1 MPELSKRPILF
12 TDGTELNTIIFN
24 RVSGS
29 DLNVYVNERGQNAVG
44 IFTNASIAYWQ
55 GGEWHYT
62 FTEKTDRQGNL
73 WKVTCDD
80 LQNHEALTVKI
91 GDVTFT
97 PTSEYTNRKTAIIFR
112 YDEDTDTV
120 SIGEV
125 TFDKLSFSSSV
136 YDTNDGQFIYGYNG
150 VTAYSSFSNLE
161 KCNTVN
167 LIGPTSSGFYNFSYA
182 VKIKSSSEQIQ
193 HYTIYDVIAQG
204 EFGFTPIT
212 DLKPSTDEPDPY
224 NPGGTSTGGGGGGD
238 WDDRSDPVDIPPLPS
253 VGVVDTGFVGLYN
266 PTIAQVKQLATYM
279 WDSSAFDRDAFLKIF
294 GNVMDALISFN
305 AYPFNIPNLEAR
317 AIRVGNNATPVYANV
332 CSSQYVEINCG
343 TLTIPEYFG
352 AYLDYAPFT
361 KMELYLPG
369 IGVRSVSADEVIGKP
384 VKIVY
389 HCDVFSGQAI
399 CFVKCGE
406 SVLYSYE
413 CNLALHIP
421 FNASDYSAMMAALVT
436 GGFNAAMNPS
446 ASGASSLASTAIDV
460 CFQKQPIQK
469 SGGMGGSSAVI
480 GNKKPYFIIT
490 RPKQCVPEEQ
500 YKFTGYPTFTT
511 QLIGSC
517 KGYLE
522 VEEVHLD
529 NMPALEDEKI
539 EIENL
544 LKGGVFV

>member
-12 TDGTELNTIIFN
+12 TDGTELNTVIFN
-24 RVSGS
+24 LVSGS
-29 DLNVYVNERGQNAVG
+29 DLNTFVNETGQNASG
-44 IFTNASIAYWQ
+44 ILTNACIAYWQ

-73 WKVTCDD
+73 WKLTCTDKQD
-80 LQNHEALTVKI
+80 HTALTVSI
-91 GDVTFT
+91 GSVSFT
-97 PTSEYTNRKTAIIFR
+97 PTSEYSDRRTAIIFR
-112 YDEDTDTV
+112 YDENTDTV
-120 SIGEV
+120 SIGEI
-125 TFDKLSFSSSV
+125 TFDNLSYSV
-136 YDTNDGQFIYGYNG
+136 GAADTNEGQFIYGMSG
-150 VTAYSSFSNLE
+150 VTNFATFTTLD
-161 KCNTVN
+161 KCNAVN
-167 LIGPTSSGFYNFSYA
+167 LIGPTSSGFYNFSYV
-182 VKIKSSSEQIQ
+182 VKIASSRQQIQ
-193 HYTIYDVIAQG
+193 HYRISAVIAQDV
-204 EFGFTPIT
+204 FGFIPIS
-212 DLKPSTDEPDPY
+212 DLKPSTDEQDPFK
-224 NPGGTSTGGGGGGD
+224 PGGTSKPGGGNGD
-238 WDDRSDPVDIPPLPS
+238 WDDRKDPIDIPPLPS
-253 VGVVDTGFVGLYN
+253 TGVVDTGFVGLYN
-266 PTIAQVKQLATYM
+266 PTLTQVKELATYM

-294 GNVMDALISFN
+294 GNVMDAIIAFN
-305 AYPFNIPNLEAR
+305 AYPFNVPNVGAR

-332 CSSQYVEINCG
+332 CSSQYVEIDCG

-352 AYLDYAPFT
+352 AYLDYSPFT

-389 HCDVFSGQAI
+389 HCDVFTGQAI

-413 CNLALHIP
+413 CNLALHLP
-421 FNASDYSAMMAALVT
+421 FNASDYSTMMAALVT

-490 RPKQCVPEEQ
+490 RPNQCVPEEQ
-500 YKFTGYPTFTT
+500 YNFTGYPTFTT

-529 NMPALEDEKI
+529 NMAALEDEKI

-544 LKGGVFV
+544 LKGGVLV